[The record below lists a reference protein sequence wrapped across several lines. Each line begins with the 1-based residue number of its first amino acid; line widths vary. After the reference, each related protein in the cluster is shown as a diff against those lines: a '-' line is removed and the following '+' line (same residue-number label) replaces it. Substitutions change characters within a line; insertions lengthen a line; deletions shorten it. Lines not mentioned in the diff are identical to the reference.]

1 MLLVKESSDP
11 EGRKGISNVVI
22 WRQPNKKTA
31 TKSNLVIPEVRQ
43 KLHGRFQAVVV
54 ESTKSL
60 HLELAHPYASHNRII
75 RILQQEEKKKKKK
88 ESNLR

>member
-1 MLLVKESSDP
+1 
-11 EGRKGISNVVI
+11 
-22 WRQPNKKTA
+22 
-31 TKSNLVIPEVRQ
+31 VIPEVRQ